1 MSAPGS
7 ARRWLDGCFDAR
19 TLQQL
24 SRPGGK
30 QWPGA
35 KQQPFSRCGSI
46 AEVKDAPTPCVIEVA
61 RQKRQDLGGFWME
74 QVASQV
80 DGTLADQDT
89 ALGELVQ
96 RAQHGEHAAFA
107 ALFERYNAPL
117 CRYLVRLVGNV
128 EIGHDLAQDT
138 FLKAWRSLPTLRD
151 GERFSPWLYQI
162 ATNLARS
169 HARRARLIHWLPW
182 SGPLEST
189 AGSSRLERPEDLVGE
204 AEQVLLALAELPP
217 KRRAC
222 VLLALE
228 GGFTHRE
235 IARLLGISEK
245 SVDTYLSRGCQQF
258 RLAYKRLANGY
269 ASKKGGPAR

>member
-1 MSAPGS
+1 
-7 ARRWLDGCFDAR
+7 
-19 TLQQL
+19 
-24 SRPGGK
+24 
-30 QWPGA
+30 
-35 KQQPFSRCGSI
+35 
-46 AEVKDAPTPCVIEVA
+46 
-61 RQKRQDLGGFWME
+61 ME
-74 QVASQV
+74 QIASQV

-151 GERFSPWLYQI
+151 GERFSSWLYQI

-189 AGSSRLERPEDLVGE
+189 AGSSRLERPE
-204 AEQVLLALAELPP
+204 
-217 KRRAC
+217 RRAC

-245 SVDTYLSRGCQQF
+245 SVNTYLSRGCQQF
-258 RLAYKRLANGY
+258 RLAYKRLANDH